1 MAGGSCGPQACTL
14 ELAGSSAGA
23 LGDDAWAFEVM
34 PADASV
40 ESISAQLMGFPADL
54 LARLDDLARTL
65 VPPADVEGMLLAN
78 ARWLPPPDDGRFV
91 LAYRSGGEEGSCGLD
106 VTLDVAA
113 GVVVEQAPVG
123 C

>member
-1 MAGGSCGPQACTL
+1 
-14 ELAGSSAGA
+14 
-23 LGDDAWAFEVM
+23 
-34 PADASV
+34 
-40 ESISAQLMGFPADL
+40 
-54 LARLDDLARTL
+54 
-65 VPPADVEGMLLAN
+65 MLLAN
-78 ARWLPPPDDGRFV
+78 ACWLPPPDDGRFV